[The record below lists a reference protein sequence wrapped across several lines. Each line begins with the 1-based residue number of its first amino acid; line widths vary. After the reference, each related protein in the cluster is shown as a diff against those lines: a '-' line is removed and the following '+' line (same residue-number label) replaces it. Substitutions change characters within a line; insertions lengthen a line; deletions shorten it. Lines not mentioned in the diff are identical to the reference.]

1 MTKTFGPFPGVF
13 CLMILILT
21 LILQGCSSS
30 RSIVETEKISVN
42 KNLRKAVIKQAKSY
56 LGTPYRWGGESG
68 SGMDC
73 SGLIYRSFKD
83 LNQQVGRTTSALM
96 RLGRRVSLKRLK
108 PGDLLFFKTVKSKD
122 KATHVGLVTQ
132 MAKNSTQFIHSGS
145 STGVTIAKLQ
155 DPYWQKRFVF
165 ARRLR

>member
-1 MTKTFGPFPGVF
+1 
-13 CLMILILT
+13 MILILT
-21 LILQGCSSS
+21 LILSGCGSS
-30 RSIVETEKISVN
+30 RSVVETEKISVN

-56 LGTPYRWGGESG
+56 LGTPYRWGGDSG

-83 LNQQVGRTTSALM
+83 LNQQVGRTTNAQM
-96 RLGRRVSLKRLK
+96 RLGHRVGLKRLK
-108 PGDLLFFKTVKSKD
+108 PGDLLFFKTVKSKA

-132 MAKNSTQFIHSGS
+132 IAKNSTQFIHSSS

-155 DPYWQKRFVF
+155 DQYWQKRYVF